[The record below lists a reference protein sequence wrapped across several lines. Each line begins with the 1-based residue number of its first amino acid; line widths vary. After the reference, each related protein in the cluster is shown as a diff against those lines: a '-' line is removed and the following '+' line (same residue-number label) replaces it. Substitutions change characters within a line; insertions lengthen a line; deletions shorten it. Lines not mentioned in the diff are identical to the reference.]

1 MMSMYKVMI
10 VDDEK
15 ALRNLLRLAIDWRSL
30 GLEIVGEASSGIE
43 AINTIDELKPDIAF
57 VDIRMPFM
65 DGIEFSKL
73 AIKQYPH
80 MKIIILTAFD
90 DFEYARKCVGIGVSE
105 YLMKP
110 IVRTD
115 INEALQKIVAE
126 LDARGDIDNDKAP
139 EKENTA
145 SDNML
150 KIKQYITD
158 NFTDSELTLT
168 SIANVFGF
176 NPSYLSRRFKAD
188 IGMSIIDY
196 LTKCRMEKAL
206 EYAQAQVM
214 MYVAAKQVGIPDPNY
229 FGKCF
234 KKFTGK
240 AYTEVIKELNT

>member
-1 MMSMYKVMI
+1 MYKVMI

>member
-1 MMSMYKVMI
+1 MYKVMI

-15 ALRNLLRLAIDWRSL
+15 ALRNLLRLAIDWGSL

-126 LDARGDIDNDKAP
+126 LDARGEIESDKAP

-150 KIKQYITD
+150 KIKQFITE

-176 NPSYLSRRFKAD
+176 NPSYLSRRFKSD